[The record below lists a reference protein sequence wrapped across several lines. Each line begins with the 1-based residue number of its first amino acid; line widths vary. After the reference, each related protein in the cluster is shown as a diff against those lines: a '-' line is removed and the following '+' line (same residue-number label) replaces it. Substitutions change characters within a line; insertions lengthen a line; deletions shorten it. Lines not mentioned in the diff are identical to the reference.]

1 MPELTASQKLL
12 SIIGMVGV
20 GSNAQIVQ
28 GAIAQLRPLVKS
40 IKELEDENA
49 RLKAKLQALG
59 SV

>member
-12 SIIGMVGV
+12 SIIGIMGV

-28 GAIAQLRPLVKS
+28 GAIAQLRSLASS

-49 RLKAKLQALG
+49 SLKNQLQHPG
-59 SV
+59 SE